1 MILATKTGVYINC
14 YNICTAGSVDD
25 LTIMVN
31 NQLIR
36 FKTVEEKELVLKEIV
51 QYLKTYGSANEGV
64 KYLEASNEN

>member
-14 YNICTAGSVDD
+14 YNICTVGSVGEKN
-25 LTIMVN
+25 IAIN
-31 NQLIR
+31 NQLIS
-36 FKTVEEKELVLKEIV
+36 FETIEEKELVLKEIV